1 MRYLVTGATGFIGRN
16 LCKILVQT
24 GHQVLALARNPEK
37 AKNVL
42 PVNTIVS
49 YGDITKKT
57 TLQEPMQGVD
67 GVFHLAAWY
76 KIGSKDK
83 EEAYLT
89 NVEGTRN
96 VLEVAKALNI
106 AKVVYTS
113 TVAVFSDTKGAKVNE
128 TYFHK
133 GPWLSEYER
142 TKWIAHYKVA
152 LPLAQTGL
160 PLVIVQPGVV
170 YGPEDSS
177 AIGKSFTDYLRGQL
191 PITPTKTAFCW
202 GHVED
207 TARGHLLAM
216 EKGKLY
222 ETYIIAGPI
231 YSFRE
236 VFELAEKICGIKAP
250 RLHPRPIILK
260 TLSFFMKHVEGFFS
274 LPAKYTAES
283 LRLMAGTTYI
293 ASNKKAKQYLGFNP
307 RSLTQGL
314 RETLEFEI
322 NKLKIPIK
330 LPKKIQ

>member
-16 LCKILVQT
+16 LCKILIQA
-24 GHQVLALARNPEK
+24 GHQVVALARNPEK
-37 AKNVL
+37 ARNLL

-49 YGDITKKT
+49 YGDITKQT

-83 EEAYLT
+83 QEAYPT

-96 VLEVAKALNI
+96 ILEMSKALNI
-106 AKVVYTS
+106 SKVVYTS
-113 TVAVFSDTKGAKVNE
+113 TEAVFSDTKGEKANE

-152 LPLAQTGL
+152 APLAQTGL

-170 YGPEDSS
+170 YGPGDSS
-177 AIGKSFTDYLRGQL
+177 AIGKSFADYLKGQL
-191 PITPTKTAFCW
+191 PVTPTKTAFCW

-222 ETYIIAGPI
+222 ENYIIAGPI
-231 YSFRE
+231 HSFRE
-236 VFELAEKICGIKAP
+236 VFELAEKICGIRAP
-250 RLHPRPIILK
+250 RLHPSPITLK
-260 TLSFFMKHVEGFFS
+260 TLSLFMKLIEGFFS
-274 LPAKYTAES
+274 LPAKCTAES

-293 ASNKKAKQYLGFNP
+293 ASNEKAKKDLGFNP

-322 NKLKIPIK
+322 NKLKIPVK
-330 LPKKIQ
+330 FLKEIQ